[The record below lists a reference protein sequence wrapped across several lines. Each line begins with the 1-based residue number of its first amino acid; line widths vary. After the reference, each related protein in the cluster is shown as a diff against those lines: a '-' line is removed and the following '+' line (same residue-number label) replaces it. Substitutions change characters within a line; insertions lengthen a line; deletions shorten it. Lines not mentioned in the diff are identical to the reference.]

1 NTAFPSFM
9 DSVTRHISAGGL
21 ELPKNFVLRDFD
33 GGSYVSLKMAFN
45 TAWRTIA
52 TARQW
57 LKSHLL
63 DIIYPMVVEEAVGRG
78 YIDAPNFY
86 QFKRAW
92 TRCHWIFD
100 GAGWLDPVREAQAAQ
115 LRIATSISTL
125 QDECAE
131 QGKDWEEVL
140 EQRAAEQ
147 ARMRALG
154 LDMATIQSS
163 VSVAPQTPIEQD
175 QT

>member
-1 NTAFPSFM
+1 M

-21 ELPKNFVLRDFD
+21 ELPMNFVLRDFD

-63 DIIYPMVVEEAVGRG
+63 DIIYPMVVEEAVGSG

-92 TRCHWIFD
+92 TRCRFFD
-100 GAGWLDPVREAQAAQ
+100 GAGWLDPVREAQARPASHRVEHQ
-115 LRIATSISTL
+115 HAAGRMRRAGQRLGRSP
-125 QDECAE
+125 
-131 QGKDWEEVL
+131 
-140 EQRAAEQ
+140 RAAC
-147 ARMRALG
+147 G
-154 LDMATIQSS
+154 
-163 VSVAPQTPIEQD
+163 
-175 QT
+175 